1 MKQVFISLLLALCCA
16 GSQAA
21 VIGFDDLPGDGNGVI
36 ASGYQGFDWSGMGVI
51 GADVY
56 PESGFAAGVVSP
68 VNGAFNHGGAT
79 VTISKAGGFDFIGA
93 WFTSAWYEQELSFEG
108 SRNGELLYWTDVSF
122 VIDTVTPAWIA
133 LGWLGI
139 DTLTIYNS
147 SGTQWMMDDFTVS
160 DTAPGT
166 VPEPGTLALL
176 GLAMA
181 GWMASRRPPHGRP
194 GERAAAQAA

>member
-1 MKQVFISLLLALCCA
+1 MKQVFISMLLALCCA

-36 ASGYQGFDWSGMGVI
+36 ASGYQGFDWSEVGVI
-51 GADVY
+51 QGDTY

-68 VNGAFNHGGAT
+68 DNGAFNQGGAT
-79 VTISKAGGFDFIGA
+79 VTISKSGGFDFIGA

-108 SRNGELLYWTDVSF
+108 SRDGELLYWTDVSY
-122 VIDTVTPAWIA
+122 VIDTARPAWIA
-133 LGWLGI
+133 LDWLGI

-160 DTAPGT
+160 DAVPGT

-176 GLAMA
+176 GVAVA
-181 GWMASRRPPHGRP
+181 GWLMSRRR
-194 GERAAAQAA
+194 RA